1 MSTWFGY
8 SYLLRSTF
16 GEANLKL
23 KRSFLFQLFVILF
36 VTIFCALGTWQLYR
50 LQWKLELINEITS
63 GLKSSPIEYSK
74 SIKKNYQRIK
84 VIGKFDF
91 DNQIYLYSLNDSGKP
106 GYDVITPFKT
116 TKNENV
122 LINRGWII
130 KELKDDPSINIA
142 EDTQQKIVGLLRK
155 IYKPNIFKPDNDLK
169 NNIWFSINLEDLKV
183 VTGEQFSEFVIFL
196 EDNEVMTPLPKKISI
211 DVPNNHLKYAITWYA
226 ISISIIFYYLYF
238 RRKK

>member
-1 MSTWFGY
+1 MSYGY
-8 SYLLRSTF
+8 SYLLQYIF

-23 KRSFLFQLFVILF
+23 KKAFLFQLFVILF

-50 LQWKLELINEITS
+50 LQWKLELISEITY
-63 GLKSSPIEYSK
+63 GLNSSPIEYSTL
-74 SIKKNYQRIK
+74 IKKNYQRVTTK
-84 VIGKFDF
+84 GKFDY
-91 DNQIYLYSLNDSGKP
+91 DKQIYLYSLNDNGKP

-116 TKNENV
+116 NRNENV
-122 LINRGWII
+122 LINRGWIV
-130 KELKDDPSINIA
+130 KELKDNPSINLKT
-142 EDTQQKIVGLLRK
+142 ESEKKIIGLLRE
-155 IYKPNIFKPDNDLK
+155 IYKPNMFKPDNDLK

-183 VTGEQFSEFVIFL
+183 TSGERFNEFVIFL
-196 EDNEVMTPLPKKISI
+196 EDNQAKTPIPRKISI